1 MYILV
6 AKQLVIMSLLAIV
19 SFIFSKK
26 NNYGKRESEFL
37 SRLLL
42 FVISPCMIFNTF
54 NIPFSSEKLSALR
67 YSVGCGVMT
76 LVFMIAMSL
85 LVIHSKTEAG
95 KSRDCLDKMGFVF
108 SNAGFIGIPL
118 INGVFGSEG
127 VFPLMGYIAVFNVFL
142 WTFGY
147 YTVNKHL
154 GIKKIFTNPNVIAII
169 TGIVFFLLPFQM
181 PDVLTQTIRYLGNM
195 NTPISMIIL
204 GLLFSDFKRPQKL
217 EHTPS
222 KRVARTIIFRLII
235 LPFLLLALYKT
246 ILLTIVPVFALN
258 AENLKQVMMIIF
270 IAASCPVGM
279 NVANF
284 AVIYDK
290 DESYASLLVSIS
302 SVLCVVSLPLMVRFA
317 EIILL

>member
-1 MYILV
+1 MYLLV
-6 AKQLVIMSLLAIV
+6 AKQLVIMTFLASV
-19 SFIFSKK
+19 SFLFSKK
-26 NNYGKRESEFL
+26 FNYGKKESEYL
-37 SRLLL
+37 SKLLL

-54 NIPFSSEKLSALR
+54 NIPFNSEKLAMLR
-67 YSVGCGVMT
+67 YSVGCGVTT
-76 LVFMIAMSL
+76 LVFMIAISL
-85 LVIHSKTEAG
+85 IIIHSRTEAG

-118 INGVFGSEG
+118 INGVFGNEG
-127 VFPLMGYIAVFNVFL
+127 VFPLMGYIAVFNIFL

-147 YTVNKHL
+147 YTVNKEL
-154 GIKKIFTNPNVIAII
+154 GLKKLLINPNIIAIV
-169 TGIVFFLLPFQM
+169 TGICFFLLPFEL
-181 PDVLTQTIRYLGNM
+181 PDVLSQTIRYFGNM

-204 GLLFSDFKRPQKL
+204 GLLFADFKRPQKL

-222 KRVARTIIFRLII
+222 RRVARTILFRLII
-235 LPFLLLALYKT
+235 LPVLILVLYKT
-246 ILLTIVPVFALN
+246 VLLTIAPAFALN
-258 AENLKQVMMIIF
+258 MENLKRVMMIIF

-302 SVLCVVSLPLMVRFA
+302 SLLCVITLPVMVRFA